1 MENSTGDI
9 VANQTLEVVLDPEE
23 DENPVDETSTVTMS
37 SPVSSYQ
44 LEQLTN
50 TQSSNAITITL
61 SSPEQTVGHW
71 EESQDISGTTSTVAE
86 KECQTTNGIYLS
98 NDEYESLL
106 KKASFCSNF
115 QNDLLKIRSF
125 ISNMTQQEMDPNAFE
140 KLCIDAG
147 AENLYPRLAKS
158 SPKSPEVL

>member
-37 SPVSSYQ
+37 SPVSSDQ

-61 SSPEQTVGHW
+61 SSPEQTVCHW

-86 KECQTTNGIYLS
+86 EEC
-98 NDEYESLL
+98 
-106 KKASFCSNF
+106 
-115 QNDLLKIRSF
+115 
-125 ISNMTQQEMDPNAFE
+125 
-140 KLCIDAG
+140 
-147 AENLYPRLAKS
+147 
-158 SPKSPEVL
+158 